1 MGCYWLVVAAG
12 AKAGAAEAVL
22 SLGGVFVDDFESAD
36 GGVDA
41 SFDEDEVEPAA
52 ASNDFESD
60 SFEPGAL
67 ESDSFKSDP
76 FSPAR
81 A

>member
-41 SFDEDEVEPAA
+41 SLEDDESGAFSA
-52 ASNDFESD
+52 DFESD
-60 SFEPGAL
+60 AL
-67 ESDSFKSDP
+67 VSDSFESEP

>member
-1 MGCYWLVVAAG
+1 MFAVGARAG
-12 AKAGAAEAVL
+12 VAEAAL
-22 SLGGVFVDDFESAD
+22 SLGGEFVDDFESAD

-41 SFDEDEVEPAA
+41 SFDDPAA
-52 ASNDFESD
+52 FSGDFESD
-60 SFEPGAL
+60 AL
-67 ESDSFKSDP
+67 VSDSFESEP